1 MTHGGRTR
9 AASGF
14 TLIETLVALAIL
26 GIVLTTVFGIFG
38 SGLRGAH
45 RDEDRLLLALVAQ
58 NLLTRSRLDLFPGDG
73 ALTGDIG
80 GGLRWRI
87 EGQPYALPE
96 NLLPE
101 APPTAEDGT
110 GQLGEAADRLGGSD
124 GSGSGGRSAIGSSA
138 GSDRFGSRE
147 RESAGTS
154 LADGDRTQSGFG
166 EGGQAGLGR
175 DGQEAGGL
183 GQTEQP
189 REKVRLKLVRV
200 TVEKGQER
208 FELAGL
214 VPEPSRRRDLL
225 SSEPTTGEPGFG
237 LQSGTGQGA
246 AGRSGEGQGFGR

>member
-1 MTHGGRTR
+1 MSRRQVRRG
-9 AASGF
+9 SGF

-26 GIVLTTVFGIFG
+26 GIVLSTVFGIFG
-38 SGLRGAH
+38 SALRAAH

-58 NLLTRSRLDLFPGDG
+58 NLLARSRLDLFPGTG

-101 APPTAEDGT
+101 APAAAEDGT
-110 GQLGEAADRLGGSD
+110 GEFGEAADRLGG
-124 GSGSGGRSAIGSSA
+124 GSGERGGTGSTMDSDRYGGR
-138 GSDRFGSRE
+138 E
-147 RESAGTS
+147 RDT
-154 LADGDRTQSGFG
+154 ADAAFG
-166 EGGQAGLGR
+166 EGDRAQGGVGDDDRSGLGEDEAGSTGLGR
-175 DGQEAGGL
+175 
-183 GQTEQP
+183 TEQP
-189 REKVRLKLVRV
+189 RERVRLRLVRV

-225 SSEPTTGEPGFG
+225 SSEPTTGEQGFATQPGFD
-237 LQSGTGQGA
+237 SGSA
-246 AGRSGEGQGFGR
+246 ARSEEGRSFGR